1 MSKMPRPLA
10 GRRDGKRRESA
21 REAFR
26 VMRSNLLVAIT
37 GLDRPSV
44 AVTSA
49 MPGEGKTSTCVGIA
63 QSLAAAGLRVVL
75 ADFDLRS
82 PDSHR
87 VLGTTSQLGVSDV
100 LLGSHRL
107 EECLQELT
115 FTSIEPVRPTI
126 EFLPAGQ
133 PVANP
138 TELLTS
144 ARTPELIS
152 RMTLRADIV
161 LIDAPPVLAVADTL
175 EIGRSVGGV
184 VLVVEAAHTS
194 MPSVTRARDALARG
208 GVNVIGVVLNRF
220 DAKHGADA
228 YEGAPGYGPSDA
240 DVRRGRLDERRRAR
254 A

>member
-1 MSKMPRPLA
+1 MSKMTVPRA
-10 GRRDGKRRESA
+10 GRRDKKRRETA

-37 GLDRPSV
+37 GLERPSV

-87 VLGTTSQLGVSDV
+87 VLGTTAQHGVSDV
-100 LLGSHRL
+100 LLGGRRL
-107 EECLQELT
+107 VECLQELT
-115 FTSIEPVRPTI
+115 FTSIEPVRPSI

-138 TELLTS
+138 SELLTS
-144 ARTPELIS
+144 SRTTELIS
-152 RMTLRADIV
+152 RMTMRADVV
-161 LIDAPPVLAVADTL
+161 LIDAPPVLAVADTI

-184 VLVVEAAHTS
+184 VLVVEAAQTTL
-194 MPSVTRARDALARG
+194 PSVTRARDALARG
-208 GVNVIGVVLNRF
+208 GVNLMGVVLNRF
-220 DAKHGADA
+220 DAKHAADA

-240 DVRRGRLDERRRAR
+240 EMRRGRLDERRRAR